1 MGAPVTAADGL
12 TVYRPGSAEYARA
25 TAPHNPSGTQRPAAV
40 VVPQRAAQVA
50 AAVTLAADQGWAL
63 APQATGHGAA
73 GDIGPDTLLLDTSAL
88 DEIAIDPAAGLA
100 RTGAGATWSRVNA
113 AAEPH
118 GLLGRAGTSPSVGVA
133 GYTFGGGIG
142 WLVRPH
148 GLAAAHL
155 ETVDFV
161 DAGGRQ
167 RRASA
172 DAADPIDRDAWWAF
186 RGGYGAGVATSL
198 EFGLVPVSDLWA
210 GYLLWPASALDA
222 VTAAWAGSL
231 PAAGPALVTCISL
244 LRAAPG
250 PPFPPELQGTA
261 VVHLSL
267 ASAAGEPDAA
277 ALLRALRAAPA
288 PVVNT
293 WGPASAQR
301 LGGIHLDPP
310 SGIPALGGGRWLA
323 AGTPDVTADLLRLGL
338 RGGSP
343 LMMIEVRH
351 VAGPGPADDLAGDGA
366 MTRPPG
372 PFLVHAVG
380 AAGTPEHR
388 AELDGALQSVW
399 DAAAP
404 VDTGR
409 PAPPFAE
416 GQRAAG
422 TALTAADEKRLTAT
436 RAALDPGSLIRY
448 ARVLP

>member
-1 MGAPVTAADGL
+1 
-12 TVYRPGSAEYARA
+12 
-25 TAPHNPSGTQRPAAV
+25 
-40 VVPQRAAQVA
+40 
-50 AAVTLAADQGWAL
+50 
-63 APQATGHGAA
+63 
-73 GDIGPDTLLLDTSAL
+73 
-88 DEIAIDPAAGLA
+88 
-100 RTGAGATWSRVNA
+100 
-113 AAEPH
+113 
-118 GLLGRAGTSPSVGVA
+118 
-133 GYTFGGGIG
+133 
-142 WLVRPH
+142 
-148 GLAAAHL
+148 
-155 ETVDFV
+155 VDFV

-172 DAADPIDRDAWWAF
+172 AAADPIDRDAWWAF

-277 ALLRALRAAPA
+277 ALLRALGAAPA
-288 PVVNT
+288 PAVNT
-293 WGPASAQR
+293 WAPATAQR

-310 SGIPALGGGRWLA
+310 PGVAALGGGRWLA
-323 AGTPDVTADLLRLGL
+323 AGTPDVAAGILRLGL
-338 RGGSP
+338 REGSP
-343 LMMIEVRH
+343 LMMIEIRH
-351 VAGPGPADDLAGDGA
+351 VAGPDPADDPVADGA

-380 AAGTPEHR
+380 AAGPPGQR

-399 DAAAP
+399 DAAAS

-422 TALTAADEKRLTAT
+422 SALTAAAETRLTAI
-436 RAALDPGSLIRY
+436 RAAIDPGGLIRY